1 VLELWGWETV
11 INSIGTDIKFPLEK
25 GCKDQSY
32 SELKC

>member
-25 GCKDQSY
+25 RGRQRNG
-32 SELKC
+32 